1 GVDVKI
7 LSVKR
12 TDRKSDEV
20 SVHSKIRAIETELL
34 KEDLVGSPELDRP
47 YIAGTL
53 PLRAGGYGWTHRESP
68 SPIAFWSNTFDSG
81 LALAFAGSR
90 YHLVGEQRSNGAHSH
105 SLTDVMVA
113 WFLQNLAE
121 DFQGATIDSDDEE
134 EAQGLRPADIAN
146 ATFLAASQMQGPV
159 QAFSFLAKVL
169 HRSEWPEDRG
179 FRASGIKRIVLAS
192 PIYVALAE

>member
-1 GVDVKI
+1 
-7 LSVKR
+7 
-12 TDRKSDEV
+12 
-20 SVHSKIRAIETELL
+20 
-34 KEDLVGSPELDRP
+34 
-47 YIAGTL
+47 
-53 PLRAGGYGWTHRESP
+53 
-68 SPIAFWSNTFDSG
+68 
-81 LALAFAGSR
+81 
-90 YHLVGEQRSNGAHSH
+90 
-105 SLTDVMVA
+105 MVA